1 MGSSKTGKSILR
13 LLLLSLFAT
22 FFFGAALADA
32 AQMKVPVPPKP
43 TPKKVA
49 PKEKTDP
56 QRSLPALRSRED
68 FDRMARVFTDQPYA
82 LPHIIFVIDRRD
94 HDKIYYV
101 NSQRF
106 RFHKDFVKGTYLSL
120 ESPEDFFRNNYLKAN
135 RRFILGT
142 LAWQAP
148 VKRYTFEYWPGD
160 LITPELIKLTSD
172 VIKKTFFDTVAF
184 KPNSLKQEQDSAQI
198 AGLDRVTQDD
208 ISRGLDYQALN
219 VAKGLG
225 RIHIIDKLDEHV
237 EIGSNEILVLNEVPD
252 QIPSV
257 AGLIISKPS
266 TPLTHINLLVK
277 GWGVPNAYIKDANE
291 VLKQYDGWWV
301 AFETTPDK
309 YTIKRAD
316 KKELDVY
323 LERLKSLQQVM
334 TPRFNLEERRL
345 LDLSQQRARMSD
357 AFGSKSA
364 NLGEVA
370 RARIPGIS
378 VPAGFGIPIAYYD
391 EFVKEN
397 KLEDSI
403 YEMMNDQ
410 KFVHDPAYRR
420 ERLTEMRARFKAGR
434 VGDNLREALLKKVHA
449 EYAGKGLFVR
459 SSSNVEDLPNFNGAG
474 LYDTVP
480 NVKDDEKL
488 LEAVKTV
495 WASLWNFEAYEAR
508 ERASIDHSKAYM
520 AVLVQEGVNAD
531 SAGVMITTDPFDA
544 DNHGAIYISAKRG
557 LGIKVVEGKRIPE
570 QLLFLPRA
578 NQVKVLTRSA
588 EDSLLTFDEAG
599 GVKEVP
605 ISGERAVL
613 TDAVVRKLAR
623 AASQIKSVFKGKEQ
637 DIEWVYMRGQVY
649 IVQSRPYV
657 QGG

>member
-1 MGSSKTGKSILR
+1 MRSSNKGASILR
-13 LLLLSLFAT
+13 LLLLLPLL
-22 FFFGAALADA
+22 AASAAA
-32 AQMKVPVPPKP
+32 AQREYAPRPKP
-43 TPKKVA
+43 KTVA
-49 PKEKTDP
+49 SKEKVDA

-82 LPHIIFVIDRRD
+82 LPHVIFVIDRRD
-94 HDKIYYV
+94 KNKIYYV
-101 NSQRF
+101 NSQRY

-120 ESPEDFFRNNYLKAN
+120 ENAQDFFRNNYLTDK

-148 VKRYTFEYWPGD
+148 VKRYTFEYWAGD
-160 LITPELIKLTSD
+160 LVTPELIQLTAD
-172 VIKKTFFDTVAF
+172 VIKKTFYDPVAF
-184 KPNSLKQEQDSAQI
+184 KPNSLKQEEDSARI

-208 ISRGLDYQALN
+208 ISRGLEYQALN
-219 VAKGLG
+219 VAKGIG

-237 EIGSNEILVLNEVPD
+237 EIGSNEILVLSEVPEN
-252 QIPSV
+252 IPSV
-257 AGLIISKPS
+257 AGLIISKPT
-266 TPLTHINLLVK
+266 TPLSHVNLLVK
-277 GWGVPNAYIKDANE
+277 GWGVPNAYVKDAN
-291 VLKQYDGWWV
+291 VILKEYDGWWV
-301 AFETTPDK
+301 TFETTPDK
-309 YTIKRAD
+309 YAIKRAD
-316 KKELDVY
+316 KKALDIY
-323 LERLKSLQQVM
+323 LETVKSKQIAM
-334 TPRFNLEERRL
+334 TPRFDLEERRL
-345 LDLSQQRARMSD
+345 LDLSQQRARMAD

-378 VPAGFGIPIAYYD
+378 VPAGFGIPIHYY
-391 EFVKEN
+391 EQFIKEN
-397 KLEDSI
+397 NLEDPI
-403 YEMMNDQ
+403 YEMMSDNG
-410 KFVHDPAYRR
+410 FVHDPALRK
-420 ERLTEMRARFKAGR
+420 ERLAAMRARIKAGK
-434 VGDNLREALLKKVHA
+434 VGDELREALLKKVHA

-508 ERASIDHSKAYM
+508 ERAAIEHSKAYM

-544 DNHGAIYISAKRG
+544 DNRGAIYISAKRG
-557 LGIKVVEGKRIPE
+557 LGIKVVDGKRIPE

-578 NQVKVLTRSA
+578 NQVKVLTRSE
-588 EDSLLTFDEAG
+588 EDSLLTFDETG
-599 GVKEVP
+599 GVREVP

-613 TDAVVRKLAR
+613 TDAVVRKLVR
-623 AASQIKSVFKGKEQ
+623 AAAQIKSVFKGKEQ

>member
-1 MGSSKTGKSILR
+1 M
-13 LLLLSLFAT
+13 FAT
-22 FFFGAALADA
+22 SAASASAA
-32 AQMKVPVPPKP
+32 AQKKPPAPPKP
-43 TPKKVA
+43 KPKTVA
-49 PKEKTDP
+49 PKEKTDS
-56 QRSLPALRSRED
+56 QRSLPALRSREE
-68 FDRMARVFTDQPYA
+68 FDRMARVYTDQPYA
-82 LPHIIFVIDRRD
+82 LPHVIFVIDRRD
-94 HDKIYYV
+94 KNKIYYV

-120 ESPEDFFRNNYLKAN
+120 ENAQDFFRNNYLSDK

-148 VKRYTFEYWPGD
+148 VRRYTFEHWEGD
-160 LITPELIKLTSD
+160 LITPELIRLTAD
-172 VIKKTFFDTVAF
+172 VIKKTFFDSVAF

-198 AGLDRVTQDD
+198 AGLERVTQDD
-208 ISRGLDYQALN
+208 ISRGLEYQALN

-237 EIGSNEILVLNEVPD
+237 EIGSNEILVLSEVPIN
-252 QIPSV
+252 IPSV

-266 TPLTHINLLVK
+266 TPLSHINLLAK
-277 GWGVPNAYIKDANE
+277 GWGVPNAYVKDANV
-291 VLKQYDGWWV
+291 VLKEYDGWWV
-301 AFETTPDK
+301 SFETTPDK

-316 KKELDVY
+316 KKELDEY
-323 LERLKSLQQVM
+323 LARQKERQDIM

-345 LDLSQQRARMSD
+345 LDLSQQRAKMSD

-370 RARIPGIS
+370 RARINGIN
-378 VPAGFGIPIAYYD
+378 VPAGFGIPISYYE
-391 EFVKEN
+391 EFIKEN

-403 YEMMNDQ
+403 YEMMSDQ
-410 KFVHDPAYRR
+410 KFVHDPALRK
-420 ERLTEMRARFKAGR
+420 ERLAEMRARIKAGK
-434 VGDNLREALLKKVHA
+434 VGDGLREALLRKVHA

-480 NVKDDEKL
+480 NVKEDEKL

-508 ERASIDHSKAYM
+508 ERANIDHSKAYM

-531 SAGVMITTDPFDA
+531 SAGVMITADPFNP
-544 DNHGAIYISAKRG
+544 DNYGAIYISAKRG

-578 NQVKVLTRSA
+578 NQVKVLTRSE
-588 EDSLLTFDEAG
+588 EDSLLTFDESG
-599 GVKEVP
+599 GVKEIP

-613 TDAVVRKLAR
+613 TDAVIRKLAR